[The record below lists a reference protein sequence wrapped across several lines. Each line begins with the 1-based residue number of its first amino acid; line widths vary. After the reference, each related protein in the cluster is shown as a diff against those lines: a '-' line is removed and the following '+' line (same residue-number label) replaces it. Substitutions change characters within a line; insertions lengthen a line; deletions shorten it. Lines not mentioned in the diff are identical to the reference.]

1 MLSNSFLRNAAI
13 VLATLLLQACVAPQS
28 IVTKPVTSR
37 PQPQAMVESQNGSI
51 YQASTARLW
60 FEEPNARFVGD
71 ILQITLEENL
81 SAVNKANS
89 KTGRTGELA
98 LSGSGS
104 VPYFPNALENLFN
117 TSVSAKGS
125 NTFNGNGET
134 NSSNSISGS
143 IAVTVI
149 DVYPNGNLQVG
160 GEKQVAVNGE
170 TNTLR
175 FTGVVNPR
183 DIKAGN
189 TVSSTR
195 VADARI
201 EQVGVGAIGDANTMG
216 WLQRFFLTAWP
227 F

>member
-1 MLSNSFLRNAAI
+1 MRVFQLGWLI
-13 VLATLLLQACVAPQS
+13 CIGVLALLLQGCVAPAT
-28 IVTKPVTSR
+28 IVTKPVTAK
-37 PQPQAMVESQNGSI
+37 PQPQASVESQNGSI
-51 YQASTARLW
+51 YQASTARLL

-71 ILQITLEENL
+71 VLMITLEENL
-81 SAVNKANS
+81 TAANKANS
-89 KTGRTGELA
+89 KTDRSGKLSV
-98 LSGSGS
+98 SGSGS
-104 VPYFPNALENLFN
+104 APYFPNALEKLFN
-117 TSVSAKGS
+117 ASITASGS
-125 NTFNGNGET
+125 NVYDGSGET
-134 NSSNSISGS
+134 NSTNTIRGS

-160 GEKQVAVNGE
+160 GEKQISVNGE
-170 TNTLR
+170 INTLR
-175 FTGVVNPR
+175 FTGVINPR
-183 DIKAGN
+183 DVKAGN